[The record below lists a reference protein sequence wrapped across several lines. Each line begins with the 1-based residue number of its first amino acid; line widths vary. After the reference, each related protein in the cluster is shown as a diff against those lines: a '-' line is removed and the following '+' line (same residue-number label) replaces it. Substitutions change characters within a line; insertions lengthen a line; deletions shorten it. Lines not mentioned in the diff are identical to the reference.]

1 MACTADKIIE
11 QLIRLFF
18 AILCVGGIYLG
29 LWFHNRFLFRNACPT
44 IKKQILQHIIVF
56 KHLIMQILIQ
66 NNCDSVYFIKNNF
79 KNNILTS

>member
-29 LWFHNRFLFRNACPT
+29 LWLS
-44 IKKQILQHIIVF
+44 
-56 KHLIMQILIQ
+56 KH
-66 NNCDSVYFIKNNF
+66 YFPWYKIKNMEYAVRNME
-79 KNNILTS
+79 

>member
-29 LWFHNRFLFRNACPT
+29 LWFHNRFYSETRVLQL
-44 IKKQILQHIIVF
+44 KKILLHIIVF

>member
-18 AILCVGGIYLG
+18 AILCVGGFIWVCG
-29 LWFHNRFLFRNACPT
+29 ST
-44 IKKQILQHIIVF
+44 IVFYSETRVLQLKKILLHIIVF

-66 NNCDSVYFIKNNF
+66 NNCDSVYFIT
-79 KNNILTS
+79 NILTFLQI